1 MPEFRRD
8 PVTGRW
14 VIIATDRARRPAD
27 FTRAPVVVKGGRFCP
42 FCPGNELK
50 TPPEVLAFRDGS
62 APNQPGWKVR
72 VVPNK
77 FPVLR
82 VEGDFD
88 RQGEGMFDK
97 MNGLGAHEVIIETPD
112 HSLTM
117 AQMPEKQ
124 IEDVFWAFRDR
135 FLDLKKD
142 IRMRYIVA
150 FKNHGEAAGATLE
163 HTHSQ
168 LIAMPVVPRRVAE
181 ELDVTR
187 EYYRQKERCL
197 FCDIMRQEMAAG
209 VRVVLES
216 DWFVVL
222 CPYASRN
229 PFELWVIPR
238 VHLSHF
244 ENTDIA
250 TFHNL
255 GWVMSVVLR
264 ELDKVL
270 ECPPYN
276 FMIHTAPLQDAP
288 APHYH
293 WHLEIVPRLAKTAGF
308 EWGTG
313 LYINPTPP
321 EEAAKFLR
329 ESGI

>member
-14 VIIATDRARRPAD
+14 VIIATDRARRPTD
-27 FTRAPVVVKGGRFCP
+27 FTRTPVVIKGGRFCP
-42 FCPGNELK
+42 FCPGNETK

-88 RQGEGMFDK
+88 RQGEGIFDK

-124 IEDVFWAFRDR
+124 IEDVFWAIRDR

-168 LIAMPVVPRRVAE
+168 LIAMPVVPRRIAE
-181 ELDVTR
+181 ELEVTR
-187 EYYRQKERCL
+187 DYFRLKERCL
-197 FCDIMRQEMAAG
+197 FCDIMRQETAAG

-255 GWVMSVVLR
+255 GWVMSVIVR

-288 APHYH
+288 TPHYH

>member
-27 FTRAPVVVKGGRFCP
+27 FTRAPVVIKGGRFCP

-62 APNQPGWKVR
+62 GPNQPGWKVR

-88 RQGEGMFDK
+88 RQGEGVYDK
-97 MNGLGAHEVIIETPD
+97 MNGVGAHEVIIETPD

-117 AQMPEKQ
+117 ASMSEKQ

-142 IRMRYIVA
+142 IRLRYIVA

-168 LIAMPVVPRRVAE
+168 LIAMPVVPRRAAE
-181 ELDVTR
+181 ELEVTKQ
-187 EYYRQKERCL
+187 YYEQKERCL
-197 FCDIMRQEMAAG
+197 FCDIMRQEIAAG
-209 VRVVLES
+209 VRVVLET

-222 CPYASRN
+222 CPYASRM

-238 VHLSHF
+238 VHMSHF
-244 ENTDIA
+244 EDTDIA

-255 GWVMSVVLR
+255 GWVMSVILR

-270 ECPPYN
+270 EFPPYN
-276 FMIHTAPLQDAP
+276 FMVHTAPLQEAKLP
-288 APHYH
+288 SYH

-313 LYINPTPP
+313 LYVNPTPP

>member
-14 VIIATDRARRPAD
+14 VIIATDRARRPSD
-27 FTRAPVVVKGGRFCP
+27 FSREPVVIKGGRFCP

-88 RQGEGMFDK
+88 RQGEGLYDK
-97 MNGLGAHEVIIETPD
+97 MNGVGAHEVVIETPD

-117 AQMPEKQ
+117 SRMSDKQ

-135 FLDLKKD
+135 LLDLKKD
-142 IRMRYIVA
+142 RRMKYVIV

-168 LIAMPVVPRRVAE
+168 LIAMPVIPHRVFE
-181 ELDVTR
+181 ELQLTR
-187 EYYRQKERCL
+187 LYYDQKERCV
-197 FCDIMRQEMAAG
+197 FCDIMRQETDAG
-209 VRVVLES
+209 TRVVLET
-216 DWFVVL
+216 DQFLVL
-222 CPYASRN
+222 CPYASRF
-229 PFELWVIPR
+229 PFELWVLPR
-238 VHLSHF
+238 RHISHF
-244 ENTDIA
+244 EDTDIP

-255 GWVMSVVLR
+255 GWVMSIVLK

-270 ECPPYN
+270 EYPAYN
-276 FMIHTAPLQDAP
+276 FLIHTAPLQEP
-288 APHYH
+288 PMPHYH
-293 WHLEIVPRLAKTAGF
+293 WHLELIPRLTKTAGF

-313 LYINPTPP
+313 FYINPTPP

-329 ESGI
+329 EAGI